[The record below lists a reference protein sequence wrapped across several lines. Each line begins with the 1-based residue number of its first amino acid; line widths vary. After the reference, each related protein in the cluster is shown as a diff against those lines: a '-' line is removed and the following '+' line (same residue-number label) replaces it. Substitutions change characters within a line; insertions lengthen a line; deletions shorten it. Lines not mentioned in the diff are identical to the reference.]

1 MSKGHEHS
9 VNIDFHHAVTYLVA
23 RLAGFTDPDART
35 ISHSAQYVD
44 DATDEGLISFDNGAM
59 YRRLATAHRAL
70 DYKNFASL
78 ANRLVWI
85 PFHFLPGNGGLD
97 PDRDPE
103 GKFIR
108 KLITLPDSPVARRM
122 CEDAILDQHRPY
134 HLHRLGIVAHVY
146 VDTWAHQGFAGVN
159 HRVNIVRD
167 VRQEGVV
174 DQGFQRKAMRFFQ
187 GFVQQRVPPI
197 GHGAALSYPDRPY
210 LRWSYINGLDELVER
225 DNPRIFVQAAD
236 ALYRMFRRYRLADP
250 HREVDGLSADLKGML
265 HHRFATFD
273 EPDERL
279 RHRRWLDALAADEFG
294 IGPIE
299 LDYVA
304 KGPGSWRA
312 QALVY
317 PAPET
322 RERRFPYDD
331 AFLESDWKRFH
342 DAAKAH
348 RRSIVDDVLPSFGIC
363 VA

>member
-1 MSKGHEHS
+1 
-9 VNIDFHHAVTYLVA
+9 
-23 RLAGFTDPDART
+23 
-35 ISHSAQYVD
+35 
-44 DATDEGLISFDNGAM
+44 M

-85 PFHFLPGNGGLD
+85 PFHFLPGNGGLEA
-97 PDRDPE
+97 DRDPE
-103 GKFIR
+103 GKFIH
-108 KLITLPDSPVARRM
+108 KLITRPDSPVARRM
-122 CEDAILDQHRPY
+122 FADAIRDQDRPY
-134 HLHRLGIVAHVY
+134 HLHRLGIVSHVY

-159 HRVNIVRD
+159 HRVNVVRD

-174 DQGFQRKAMRFFQ
+174 DQGFQQKVYRFFQ

-210 LRWSYINGLDELVER
+210 LRWSYVNGLDELVER
-225 DNPRIFVQAAD
+225 DNPALFVEAAD
-236 ALYRMFRRYRLADP
+236 RLYRMFVRYRARDP
-250 HREVDGLSADLKGML
+250 ELEVDGLSADAKGML
-265 HHRFATFD
+265 RTRFEGIRD
-273 EPDERL
+273 PDERV
-279 RHRRWLDALAADEFG
+279 RHRRWLDELEEDAFG
-294 IGPIE
+294 IGPVE

-312 QALVY
+312 TALQY
-317 PAPET
+317 PAPDT
-322 RERRFPYDD
+322 KERRFPYDD
-331 AFLESDWKRFH
+331 AFLGSDWKRFH